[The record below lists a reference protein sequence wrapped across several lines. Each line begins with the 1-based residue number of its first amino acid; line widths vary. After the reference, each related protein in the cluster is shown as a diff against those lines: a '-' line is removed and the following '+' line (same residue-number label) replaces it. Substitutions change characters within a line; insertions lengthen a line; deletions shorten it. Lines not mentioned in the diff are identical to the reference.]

1 MKQVAL
7 SFGSQRQIIKESQ
20 RQIIKEMFV
29 KLVFVSYNVSGNVW
43 MQHMGNVTNT

>member
-7 SFGSQRQIIKESQ
+7 SFGSQ